1 MKYDHDVIKD
11 LLPLY
16 IDDVLSPASRQIV
29 DEHLDECEGCQ
40 KYLNNLKDSKTVE
53 LNIVDADLEKE
64 HTEILK
70 LMRKKIIRR
79 NIIISLLSIFIV
91 ISILSMSLFYLKNTT
106 EYIDINQLKVEEKE
120 KDLILEIEHGV
131 WNQISQ
137 VRFTLNENGK
147 EYDCIALCADT
158 TKFDEL
164 FSSFNAMSQYTLIY
178 NVSDEND
185 VDRVYYS
192 NTGILPSSGEL
203 SDSEPLYSSLEL
215 IYQK

>member
-1 MKYDHDVIKD
+1 MKYNHDVIKD

-16 IDDVLSPASRQIV
+16 IDDVLSSASRKIV
-29 DEHLDECEGCQ
+29 DEHLGECEDCRE
-40 KYLNNLKDSKTVE
+40 YLDKLNDSKTVE
-53 LNIVDADLEKE
+53 LNIADAELEKE
-64 HTEILK
+64 HADILK
-70 LMRKKIIRR
+70 LMHKKIVRR
-79 NIIISLLSIFIV
+79 NIIISLLSIFIM
-91 ISILSMSLFYLKNTT
+91 ISIFSLSLFYLKNTT
-106 EYIDINQLKVEEKE
+106 EYIDINQLNVEEKG

-137 VRFTLNENGK
+137 VRFTLSENGK

-178 NVSDEND
+178 NVSDENNA
-185 VDRVYYS
+185 DRIYYS
-192 NTGILPSSGEL
+192 SNGILPSNGEL
-203 SDSEPLYSSLEL
+203 NDSDPLYSSLEL

>member
-1 MKYDHDVIKD
+1 MKYNHDVIKD

-16 IDDVLSPASRQIV
+16 IDDALSSASRKIV
-29 DEHLDECEGCQ
+29 DEHLSECEDCRE
-40 KYLNNLKDSKTVE
+40 YLDNLKESKTVE
-53 LNIVDADLEKE
+53 LNITDTDLEKE

-70 LMRKKIIRR
+70 LMHRKIIRR

-91 ISILSMSLFYLKNTT
+91 ISILSLSLFYLKNTT
-106 EYIDINQLKVEEKE
+106 EYVDINQLKVEEKG

-158 TKFDEL
+158 TKFDKL
-164 FSSFNAMSQYTLIY
+164 FSSLNTMSQYTIIY
-178 NVSDEND
+178 NVSDGND
-185 VDRVYYS
+185 VDRIYYS
-192 NTGILPSSGEL
+192 NTGILPSNGEL
-203 SDSEPLYSSLEL
+203 SDSEPLYSSLEM
-215 IYQK
+215 IYQR

>member
-16 IDDVLSPASRQIV
+16 IDDVLSSASRQLIE
-29 DEHLDECEGCQ
+29 EHLDECEDCR

-53 LNIVDADLEKE
+53 LNIADTVLEKE

-70 LMRKKIIRR
+70 LMRRKIVRR

-91 ISILSMSLFYLKNTT
+91 ISILSLSLFYLKNAT
-106 EYIDINQLKVEEKE
+106 EYIDINQLKVEVKG

-158 TKFDEL
+158 TKFDNL
-164 FSSFNAMSQYTLIY
+164 FSSLNAMSQYTIIY

-185 VDRVYYS
+185 VDRIYYS
-192 NTGILPSSGEL
+192 SNGILPSNGEL

>member
-1 MKYDHDVIKD
+1 MKYDHNVIKD

-16 IDDVLSPASRQIV
+16 IDDVLSDSSRQIV
-29 DEHLDECEGCQ
+29 DEHLDECEDCR
-40 KYLNNLKDSKTVE
+40 KYLNDLKESNKVE
-53 LNIVDADLEKE
+53 LNITDTELEKE
-64 HTEILK
+64 HANILK
-70 LMRKKIIRR
+70 LMRKKIVRR

-91 ISILSMSLFYLKNTT
+91 ISIFSLSLFYLKNTA
-106 EYIDINQLKVEEKE
+106 EYLDVNQLKVEEKGN
-120 KDLILEIEHGV
+120 DLILEIEHAV

-137 VRFTLNENGK
+137 VRFTLSENGK

-158 TKFDEL
+158 TKFDKL

-185 VDRVYYS
+185 IDRIYYS
-192 NTGILPSSGEL
+192 SNGILPSNGEL
-203 SDSEPLYSSLEL
+203 SNSDSLYSSLEL

>member
-1 MKYDHDVIKD
+1 MKYDHDVIND

-16 IDDVLSPASRQIV
+16 IDDVLSSASRQLV
-29 DEHLDECEGCQ
+29 DEHLDECEDCR

-53 LNIVDADLEKE
+53 HNIADTDVEKE

-70 LMRKKIIRR
+70 LMHRKIVRR

-91 ISILSMSLFYLKNTT
+91 ISILSLSLFYLKNTT
-106 EYIDINQLKVEEKE
+106 EYIDINQLKVEEKG

-131 WNQISQ
+131 WNQVSQ

-164 FSSFNAMSQYTLIY
+164 FSSLNAMSQYTIIY

-192 NTGILPSSGEL
+192 SNGILPSNGEL

>member
-16 IDDVLSPASRQIV
+16 IDDVLSSASRQLIE
-29 DEHLDECEGCQ
+29 EHLDECEDCR

-53 LNIVDADLEKE
+53 HNIADIDLEKE

-70 LMRKKIIRR
+70 LMHRKIVRR

-91 ISILSMSLFYLKNTT
+91 ISIFSLSLFYLKNTA
-106 EYIDINQLKVEEKE
+106 EYLDVNQLKVEEKGN
-120 KDLILEIEHGV
+120 DLILEIEHAV

-137 VRFTLNENGK
+137 VRFTLSENGK

-158 TKFDEL
+158 TKFDKL

-185 VDRVYYS
+185 IDRIYYS
-192 NTGILPSSGEL
+192 SNGILPSSGEL
-203 SDSEPLYSSLEL
+203 SNSDSLYTSLEL